1 METRLPAHLWVSAYI
16 KRANSTGK
24 PAMLV
29 QRGDEHGGTIF
40 IRIDHLDGKATV
52 LSPSFGLNGQ
62 KIWLRATGAKPIPW
76 SESNAYIERQKKR
89 DPDFWL
95 IDIEA
100 SDGDPLLN
108 EPIEG

>member
-1 METRLPAHLWVSAYI
+1 MEARLPAHLWVSAFI
-16 KRANSTGK
+16 KRANGAGK

-40 IRIDHLDGKATV
+40 IRIDFLDGTATV
-52 LSPSFGLNGQ
+52 LSPSFALSGK
-62 KIWLRATGAKPIPW
+62 KIWLRATGTEPISW
-76 SESNAYIERQKKR
+76 ADSNAYIERQKQR

-100 SDGDPLLN
+100 PDGDPLLE
-108 EPIEG
+108 EPIDG